1 MCVGGDNVNP
11 SISQHALGPLFPPG
25 PKPPNREPAVTCI
38 QVPDSIRRHSSSSLR
53 SAHDIRSGW
62 VRIET
67 YPAASKSKKGR
78 HSGGGNG
85 AADRRAR
92 IDSLMARASPDLN
105 LPTRSAATWATH
117 PGTRRQSM
125 PAESSSNCSDCTRRR
140 VSGPELS
147 YMLGLMCGVHA
158 ITLKPSAPDM
168 RAIFNEV
175 CRSGEPSSIPG
186 MTWQ

>member
-1 MCVGGDNVNP
+1 MRSARCF
-11 SISQHALGPLFPPG
+11 APG

-38 QVPDSIRRHSSSSLR
+38 QVPDSIRRHSRSSLR

-67 YPAASKSKKGR
+67 YPAASKSKKGGR

-105 LPTRSAATWATH
+105 LPTRSAATWASH

-147 YMLGLMCGVHA
+147 YMLGLMCGS
-158 ITLKPSAPDM
+158 TQS
-168 RAIFNEV
+168 
-175 CRSGEPSSIPG
+175 RSSRRPPTCGPSSTRSADRVNRRLSPG
-186 MTWQ
+186 